1 MLLGLSLFSED
12 GEGYAA
18 EPGGEGLV
26 QVGGTSTIEATHTWC
41 LRLVGAA

>member
-26 QVGGTSTIEATHTWC
+26 QVGGTSTMRPHI
-41 LRLVGAA
+41 LGAYVL